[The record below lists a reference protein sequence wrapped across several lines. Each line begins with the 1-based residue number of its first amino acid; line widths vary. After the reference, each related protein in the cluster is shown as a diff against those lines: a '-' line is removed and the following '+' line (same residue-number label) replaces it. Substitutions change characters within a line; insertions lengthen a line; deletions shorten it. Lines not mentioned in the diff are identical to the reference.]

1 MRLEAISGIAALA
14 LVVVACSDDGKGT
27 ERFTTW
33 GEEYIE
39 KGIGPAPGP
48 DDDSGFTDGWSVKY
62 NKFLV
67 NFHNITVS
75 DAAGKVVG
83 HMDKPKFVDNTKV
96 GIKDLVTFG
105 DLDAK
110 AYSQVSYE
118 IKPAVADEDIVA
130 GDPADHQMMVANG
143 WSFYV
148 DGTATKDGVTKTFKW
163 GFKTQTAYK
172 DCHSAEENGI
182 STEGVV
188 ITNGQTDTSQLTTH
202 GDHLYYDSLQAG
214 DNAKKTLL
222 RFNEKAAAD
231 TNNDNDIT
239 LLELCAQRIDPT
251 VYNISGLDAATVGD
265 FVISLART
273 IGHYRGEGECTISRI
288 DAKPASVINPCDEYK
303 TP

>member
-1 MRLEAISGIAALA
+1 MIWKRISILGMTA
-14 LVVVACSDDGKGT
+14 LVVAACSDDEKGS
-27 ERFTTW
+27 EKFTTW

-39 KGIGPAPGP
+39 QGIGPAPAP
-48 DDDSGFTDGWSVKY
+48 DDDSGFTDGWSLKY
-62 NKFLV
+62 SKFLV
-67 NFHNITVS
+67 NFHNIQVA

-83 HMDKPKFVDNTKV
+83 TLAKPKFVDNTKV
-96 GIKDLVTFG
+96 GIKDLVTFS
-105 DLDAK
+105 DLEAK
-110 AYSQVSYE
+110 AYTQVSYE
-118 IKPAVADEDIVA
+118 IKPAVADEDIVS
-130 GDPADHQMMVANG
+130 GDPADHQRMVANG
-143 WSFYV
+143 WSLYV
-148 DGTATKDGVTKTFKW
+148 EGTATKEGVTKTFKW

-231 TNNDNDIT
+231 TNNDGEIT
-239 LLELCAQRIDPT
+239 IPELCAQRIDPT
-251 VYNISGLDAATVGD
+251 IYNVSGLDAATVGD

-288 DAKPASVINPCDEYK
+288 DAKPAGVINPCDEYK